1 MPTSESPSPTPACG
15 DCARFDQATGL
26 GAGFCEESMS
36 YREPDQSACELFQP
50 AQDSLDGLT
59 TADLL

>member
-1 MPTSESPSPTPACG
+1 
-15 DCARFDQATGL
+15 
-26 GAGFCEESMS
+26 MS